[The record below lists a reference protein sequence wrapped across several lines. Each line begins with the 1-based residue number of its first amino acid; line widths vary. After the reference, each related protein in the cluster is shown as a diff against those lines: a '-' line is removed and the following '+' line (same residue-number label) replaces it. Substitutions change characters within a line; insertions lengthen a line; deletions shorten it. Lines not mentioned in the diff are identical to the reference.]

1 MYAFRSTLVD
11 ISYQVLVD
19 LLCHEWDHRRSCLC
33 NSYKSGIQSH
43 ISIDLI
49 LLHALCPETLTA
61 SAHIPVAHIV
71 YKLLKG
77 SCCLRDLVIH
87 QAVVNGLYH
96 RVHLG

>member
-1 MYAFRSTLVD
+1 MDALRRILIN
-11 ISYQVLVD
+11 ISYNILVD
-19 LLCHEWDHRRSCLC
+19 LLCHEGDHWGSRLC
-33 NSYKSGIQSH
+33 NGYKSGIKCH
-43 ISIDLI
+43 IRIDLI